1 MISGVSFALLTVCVA
16 YHLNVCIQCCIRAS
30 CMHWYTERFGTA
42 FAHCPVRLCVPYSV
56 GKEWALSSAFYF
68 PYSVF
73 FYIATSAWS
82 TYVDH
87 CRIFFLQHLGHLDSF
102 RVCPSFLHWQHLLRG
117 DLWWLLTK
125 FSFLCIY
132 IKSSS
137 DLAHSTSNVAAYG
150 FHIRLSTR
158 GVRVWPTCY
167 LFPVIARSS
176 SRRDDTLADIANYG
190 RS

>member
-42 FAHCPVRLCVPYSV
+42 FAHCPVRSIFLTAFFFTLPHLPGALMLIIV
-56 GKEWALSSAFYF
+56 G
-68 PYSVF
+68 F
-73 FYIATSAWS
+73 FSFWCICICIWS
-82 TYVDH
+82 LQ
-87 CRIFFLQHLGHLDSF
+87 LQHLGHLNSF

>member
-102 RVCPSFLHWQHLLRG
+102 RVCPSFLLATSLARRLMMVVDKIFLFVHLHQILFR
-117 DLWWLLTK
+117 
-125 FSFLCIY
+125 FSTFN
-132 IKSSS
+132 K
-137 DLAHSTSNVAAYG
+137 
-150 FHIRLSTR
+150 
-158 GVRVWPTCY
+158 
-167 LFPVIARSS
+167 
-176 SRRDDTLADIANYG
+176 
-190 RS
+190 